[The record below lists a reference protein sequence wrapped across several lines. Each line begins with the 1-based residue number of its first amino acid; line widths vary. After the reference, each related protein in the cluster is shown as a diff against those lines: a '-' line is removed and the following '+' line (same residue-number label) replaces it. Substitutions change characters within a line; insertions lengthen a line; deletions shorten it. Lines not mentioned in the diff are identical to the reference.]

1 VIAFG
6 EVVEGGIVVVFS
18 CSFGFLA
25 GIVRHE
31 WRFDSSIAKTGL

>member
-6 EVVEGGIVVVFS
+6 KMVEGSVVVV
-18 CSFGFLA
+18 FGFLA

-31 WRFDSSIAKTGL
+31 SRFDSSIAKSGL